1 MNFIRIVYFVV
12 VFTYNFIF
20 SIVNVAVD
28 MFTFV
33 NSKHIDGVIMRQQQL
48 VLSPQ
53 KIMPKNNNNNKYWQ

>member
-53 KIMPKNNNNNKYWQ
+53 KIMPKSNNNNKYWQ